1 MGKSLKG
8 NIRVWSSLFWSLKPE
23 RKWVGKNLINK
34 SKEMGSI
41 FQPCLAFLTFSLALP
56 PLEDTSVFQLLSP
69 KSIFSV
75 CSRIFSCIEFGF
87 FFFPF
92 LSVFEFLELRTT
104 WACVCVSSLSGLIS
118 RGGNSAKCCAKR
130 LLSDLLSRVH
140 TMFPIFFMR
149 KVKLR
154 QVNGTPP
161 KVR

>member
-1 MGKSLKG
+1 MSGEEFDKQVEGDGQHIPALPCVSHLLPCPAPTGGYICVSAVVPQIHLFSLLSDFFLY
-8 NIRVWSSLFWSLKPE
+8 RVWL
-23 RKWVGKNLINK
+23 
-34 SKEMGSI
+34 
-41 FQPCLAFLTFSLALP
+41 
-56 PLEDTSVFQLLSP
+56 
-69 KSIFSV
+69 
-75 CSRIFSCIEFGF
+75 

-130 LLSDLLSRVH
+130 LLSNLLSRVH